1 MIEIIC
7 NKDDSDKSE
16 KNPKDNNTC
25 IRRPKNIKQIGDV
38 SSDKKIYIEDYAFT
52 YINSIA
58 YNNPEEEQAGV
69 LLGELAKEGNEKCVF
84 VKGVIKAALGD
95 TSDTGIY
102 FNENVWNK
110 IYSDTEK
117 YFPDLSVVG
126 WFAVVPEV
134 TDERMARLKKLHLD
148 NFAGN
153 MKTLYLVDTVEKE
166 EHFYL
171 YENGTLKRQK
181 GYVCFYERNY
191 EMQEYMLERSEKK
204 SCEDTKG
211 DRVVKNIRNIIR
223 EKEEL
228 KEQRKSGSFMYGVSA
243 FLVVVI
249 IVIGI
254 NLMNNYERMKHL
266 NQSVN
271 NLMNQLEGN
280 VRDGQDGGDKAS
292 QDVDSSGN
300 SSDDGNAIKVNKLSG
315 DVYPLDEKGTADKT
329 SGENNSSALSN
340 NSDNTEATGFE
351 TLSQPIDTTSGAA
364 IGAAN
369 EISETATTTQQP
381 VVNNGQG
388 SDDDSADGVSPAVN
402 SAKPDSYSTYTVKSG
417 DTLMG
422 ICKRHYGT
430 TTKYQ
435 EVMQYNSLDDSNV
448 LYIGQE
454 IKLPD

>member
-16 KNPKDNNTC
+16 ENPKDNNTC

-58 YNNPEEEQAGV
+58 YNSPQEEQAGV
-69 LLGELAKEGNEKCVF
+69 LLGELAKEGNERCVF

-102 FNENVWNK
+102 FNENIWNK

-126 WFAVVPEV
+126 WFAVMPEV

-204 SCEDTKG
+204 SCEDASD
-211 DRVVKNIRNIIR
+211 DRVIRNIRNVIR

-254 NLMNNYERMKHL
+254 NLMNNYEKMKRL
-266 NQSVN
+266 NQSVD

-280 VRDGQDGGDKAS
+280 ERGGQDGDDNGVHDAEASGDIS
-292 QDVDSSGN
+292 V
-300 SSDDGNAIKVNKLSG
+300 DGNAIKVNRLSG
-315 DVYPLDEKGTADKT
+315 DVYPLEENSTSDKT
-329 SGENNSSALSN
+329 ERETE
-340 NSDNTEATGFE
+340 SDNKAASE
-351 TLSQPIDTTSGAA
+351 TTQA
-364 IGAAN
+364 
-369 EISETATTTQQP
+369 ISESETDA
-381 VVNNGQG
+381 
-388 SDDDSADGVSPAVN
+388 SVSSV
-402 SAKPDSYSTYTVKSG
+402 KTDSYSMYTVKQG

-422 ICKRHYGT
+422 ICKRYYGT

-435 EVMQYNSLDDSNV
+435 EVMQYNGLDDSDM
-448 LYIGQE
+448 LYIGQQ
-454 IKLPD
+454 IKLPE

>member
-16 KNPKDNNTC
+16 ENPKDNNTC

-58 YNNPEEEQAGV
+58 YNSPQEEQAGV
-69 LLGELAKEGNEKCVF
+69 LLGELAKEGNERCVF

-102 FNENVWNK
+102 FNENIWNK

-126 WFAVVPEV
+126 WFAVMPEV

-204 SCEDTKG
+204 SCEDASD
-211 DRVVKNIRNIIR
+211 DRVIRNIRNVIR

-254 NLMNNYERMKHL
+254 NLMNNYEKMRRL
-266 NQSVN
+266 NQSVD

-280 VRDGQDGGDKAS
+280 ERGGQDGDDNGVHDSEASGDIS
-292 QDVDSSGN
+292 V
-300 SSDDGNAIKVNKLSG
+300 DGNAIKVNRLSG
-315 DVYPLDEKGTADKT
+315 DVYPLEENSTSDKT
-329 SGENNSSALSN
+329 ERETE
-340 NSDNTEATGFE
+340 SDNKAASE
-351 TLSQPIDTTSGAA
+351 TTQA
-364 IGAAN
+364 
-369 EISETATTTQQP
+369 ISETDA
-381 VVNNGQG
+381 
-388 SDDDSADGVSPAVN
+388 SVSSV
-402 SAKPDSYSTYTVKSG
+402 KTDSYSMYTVKQG

-422 ICKRHYGT
+422 ICKRYYGT

-435 EVMQYNSLDDSNV
+435 EVMQYNGLDDSDM
-448 LYIGQE
+448 LYIGQQ
-454 IKLPD
+454 IKLPE

>member
-1 MIEIIC
+1 MEEDLIEIIC
-7 NKDDSDKSE
+7 HKDDSDKSE
-16 KNPKDNNTC
+16 ENPKDNNTC

-58 YNNPEEEQAGV
+58 YNSPQEEQAGV
-69 LLGELAKEGNEKCVF
+69 LLGELAKEGNERCVF

-102 FNENVWNK
+102 FNENIWNK

-126 WFAVVPEV
+126 WFAVMPEV

-204 SCEDTKG
+204 SCEDASD
-211 DRVVKNIRNIIR
+211 DRVIRNIRNVIR

-254 NLMNNYERMKHL
+254 NLMNNYEKMRRL
-266 NQSVN
+266 NQSVD

-280 VRDGQDGGDKAS
+280 ERGGQDGDDNGVHESEAPGDIS
-292 QDVDSSGN
+292 V
-300 SSDDGNAIKVNKLSG
+300 DGNAIKVNRLSG
-315 DVYPLDEKGTADKT
+315 DVYPLEENSTSDKT
-329 SGENNSSALSN
+329 ERETE
-340 NSDNTEATGFE
+340 SDNKAASE
-351 TLSQPIDTTSGAA
+351 TTQA
-364 IGAAN
+364 
-369 EISETATTTQQP
+369 ISESETDA
-381 VVNNGQG
+381 
-388 SDDDSADGVSPAVN
+388 SVSSV
-402 SAKPDSYSTYTVKSG
+402 KTDSYSMYTVKQG

-422 ICKRHYGT
+422 ICKRYYGT

-435 EVMQYNSLDDSNV
+435 EVMQYNGLDDRDM
-448 LYIGQE
+448 LYIGQQ
-454 IKLPD
+454 IKLPE

>member
-16 KNPKDNNTC
+16 ENPKDNNTC

-58 YNNPEEEQAGV
+58 YNSPQEEQAGV
-69 LLGELAKEGNEKCVF
+69 LLGELAKEGNERCVF

-102 FNENVWNK
+102 FNENIWNK

-126 WFAVVPEV
+126 WFAVMPEV

-204 SCEDTKG
+204 SCENASD
-211 DRVVKNIRNIIR
+211 DRVIRNIRNVIR

-254 NLMNNYERMKHL
+254 NLMNNYEKMRRL
-266 NQSVN
+266 NQSVD

-280 VRDGQDGGDKAS
+280 ERGGQDGDDKDVHDAEASGDIS
-292 QDVDSSGN
+292 VDG
-300 SSDDGNAIKVNKLSG
+300 DAIKVNRLSG
-315 DVYPLDEKGTADKT
+315 DVYPLEENSTSDKT
-329 SGENNSSALSN
+329 ERETM
-340 NSDNTEATGFE
+340 SDNN
-351 TLSQPIDTTSGAA
+351 AA
-364 IGAAN
+364 
-369 EISETATTTQQP
+369 SETTQ
-381 VVNNGQG
+381 
-388 SDDDSADGVSPAVN
+388 AVSETDASV
-402 SAKPDSYSTYTVKSG
+402 SSVKTDSYSMYTVKQG

-422 ICKRHYGT
+422 ICKRYYGT

-435 EVMQYNSLDDSNV
+435 EVMQYNGLDDSDM
-448 LYIGQE
+448 LYIGQQ
-454 IKLPD
+454 IKLPE

>member
-1 MIEIIC
+1 MEEDMIEIIC

-16 KNPKDNNTC
+16 ENPKDNNTC

-58 YNNPEEEQAGV
+58 YNSPQEEQAGV
-69 LLGELAKEGNEKCVF
+69 LLGELAKEGNERCVF

-102 FNENVWNK
+102 FNENIWNK

-126 WFAVVPEV
+126 WFAVMPEV

-171 YENGTLKRQK
+171 YENGILKRQK

-204 SCEDTKG
+204 SCEDASD
-211 DRVVKNIRNIIR
+211 DRVIRNIRNVIR

-254 NLMNNYERMKHL
+254 NLMNNYEKMKRL
-266 NQSVN
+266 NQSVD

-280 VRDGQDGGDKAS
+280 ERGGQDEDDNGVHDSEASGDIS
-292 QDVDSSGN
+292 V
-300 SSDDGNAIKVNKLSG
+300 DGNAIKVNRLSG
-315 DVYPLDEKGTADKT
+315 DVYPLEENSTSDKIERET
-329 SGENNSSALSN
+329 E
-340 NSDNTEATGFE
+340 SDNKAASE
-351 TLSQPIDTTSGAA
+351 TTQA
-364 IGAAN
+364 
-369 EISETATTTQQP
+369 ISESETDA
-381 VVNNGQG
+381 
-388 SDDDSADGVSPAVN
+388 SVSSV
-402 SAKPDSYSTYTVKSG
+402 KTDSYSMYTVKQG

-422 ICKRHYGT
+422 ICKRYYGT

-435 EVMQYNSLDDSNV
+435 EVMQYNGLDDRDM
-448 LYIGQE
+448 LYIGQQ
-454 IKLPD
+454 IKLPE

>member
-1 MIEIIC
+1 MEEDMIEIIC

-16 KNPKDNNTC
+16 ENPKDNNTC

-58 YNNPEEEQAGV
+58 YNSPQEEQAGV
-69 LLGELAKEGNEKCVF
+69 LLGELAKEGNERCVF

-102 FNENVWNK
+102 FNENIWNK

-126 WFAVVPEV
+126 WFAVMPEV

-204 SCEDTKG
+204 SCEDASD
-211 DRVVKNIRNIIR
+211 DRVIRNIRNVIR

-254 NLMNNYERMKHL
+254 NLMNNYEKMRRL
-266 NQSVN
+266 NQSVD

-280 VRDGQDGGDKAS
+280 ERGGQDGDDNGVHDSEASGDIS
-292 QDVDSSGN
+292 V
-300 SSDDGNAIKVNKLSG
+300 DGNAIKVNRLSG
-315 DVYPLDEKGTADKT
+315 DVYPLEENSTSDKT
-329 SGENNSSALSN
+329 ERETE
-340 NSDNTEATGFE
+340 SDNKAASE
-351 TLSQPIDTTSGAA
+351 TTQA
-364 IGAAN
+364 
-369 EISETATTTQQP
+369 ISESETDA
-381 VVNNGQG
+381 
-388 SDDDSADGVSPAVN
+388 SVSSV
-402 SAKPDSYSTYTVKSG
+402 KTDSYSMYTVKQG

-422 ICKRHYGT
+422 ICKRYYGT

-435 EVMQYNSLDDSNV
+435 EVMQYNGLDDRDM
-448 LYIGQE
+448 LYIGQQ
-454 IKLPD
+454 IKLPE

>member
-16 KNPKDNNTC
+16 ENPKDNNTC

-58 YNNPEEEQAGV
+58 YNSPQEEQAGV
-69 LLGELAKEGNEKCVF
+69 LLGELAKEGNERCVF

-102 FNENVWNK
+102 FNENIWNK

-126 WFAVVPEV
+126 WFAVMPEV

-204 SCEDTKG
+204 SCEDASD
-211 DRVVKNIRNIIR
+211 DRVIRNIRNVIR

-254 NLMNNYERMKHL
+254 NLMNNYEKMRRL
-266 NQSVN
+266 NQSVD

-280 VRDGQDGGDKAS
+280 ERGGQDGDDKDVHDAEASGDIS
-292 QDVDSSGN
+292 VDG
-300 SSDDGNAIKVNKLSG
+300 DAIKVNRLSG
-315 DVYPLDEKGTADKT
+315 DVYPLEENSTSDKT
-329 SGENNSSALSN
+329 ERETM
-340 NSDNTEATGFE
+340 SDNK
-351 TLSQPIDTTSGAA
+351 AA
-364 IGAAN
+364 
-369 EISETATTTQQP
+369 SETTQ
-381 VVNNGQG
+381 
-388 SDDDSADGVSPAVN
+388 AVSETDASV
-402 SAKPDSYSTYTVKSG
+402 SSVKTDSYSMYTVKQG

-422 ICKRHYGT
+422 ICKRYYGT

-435 EVMQYNSLDDSNV
+435 EVMQYNGLDDSDM
-448 LYIGQE
+448 LYIGQQ
-454 IKLPD
+454 IKLPE

>member
-16 KNPKDNNTC
+16 ENPKDNNTC

-58 YNNPEEEQAGV
+58 YNSPQEEQAGV
-69 LLGELAKEGNEKCVF
+69 LLGELAKEGNERCVF

-95 TSDTGIY
+95 TSGIY
-102 FNENVWNK
+102 FNENIWNK

-126 WFAVVPEV
+126 WFAVMPEV

-204 SCEDTKG
+204 SCEDASD
-211 DRVVKNIRNIIR
+211 DRVIRNIRNVIR

-254 NLMNNYERMKHL
+254 NLMNNYEKMRRL
-266 NQSVN
+266 NQSVD

-280 VRDGQDGGDKAS
+280 ERGGQDGDDNGVHDSEASGDIS
-292 QDVDSSGN
+292 V
-300 SSDDGNAIKVNKLSG
+300 DGNAIKVNRLSG
-315 DVYPLDEKGTADKT
+315 DVYPLEENSTSDKT
-329 SGENNSSALSN
+329 ERETET
-340 NSDNTEATGFE
+340 DNKAASE
-351 TLSQPIDTTSGAA
+351 TTQA
-364 IGAAN
+364 
-369 EISETATTTQQP
+369 ISESETDA
-381 VVNNGQG
+381 
-388 SDDDSADGVSPAVN
+388 SVSSV
-402 SAKPDSYSTYTVKSG
+402 KTDSYSMYTVKQG

-422 ICKRHYGT
+422 ICKRYYGT

-435 EVMQYNSLDDSNV
+435 EVMQYNGLDDSDM
-448 LYIGQE
+448 LYIGQQ
-454 IKLPD
+454 IKLPE

>member
-16 KNPKDNNTC
+16 ENPKDNNTC

-58 YNNPEEEQAGV
+58 YNSPQEEQAGV
-69 LLGELAKEGNEKCVF
+69 LLGELAKEGNERCVF

-102 FNENVWNK
+102 FNENIWNK

-126 WFAVVPEV
+126 WFAVMPEV

-204 SCEDTKG
+204 SCEDASD
-211 DRVVKNIRNIIR
+211 DRVIRNIRNVIR

-254 NLMNNYERMKHL
+254 NLMNNYEKMRRL
-266 NQSVN
+266 NQSVD

-280 VRDGQDGGDKAS
+280 ERGGQDGDDNGVHDSEASGDIS
-292 QDVDSSGN
+292 V
-300 SSDDGNAIKVNKLSG
+300 DGNAIKVNRLSG
-315 DVYPLDEKGTADKT
+315 DVYPLEENSTSDKT
-329 SGENNSSALSN
+329 ERETE
-340 NSDNTEATGFE
+340 SDNNAASE
-351 TLSQPIDTTSGAA
+351 TTQA
-364 IGAAN
+364 
-369 EISETATTTQQP
+369 ISESETDA
-381 VVNNGQG
+381 
-388 SDDDSADGVSPAVN
+388 SVSSV
-402 SAKPDSYSTYTVKSG
+402 KTDSYSMYTVKQG

-422 ICKRHYGT
+422 ICKRYYGT

-435 EVMQYNSLDDSNV
+435 EVMQYNGLDDSDM
-448 LYIGQE
+448 LYIGQQ
-454 IKLPD
+454 IKLPE

>member
-1 MIEIIC
+1 MEEDMIEIIC

-16 KNPKDNNTC
+16 ENPKDNNTC

-58 YNNPEEEQAGV
+58 YNSPQEEQAGV
-69 LLGELAKEGNEKCVF
+69 LLGELAKEGNERCVF

-102 FNENVWNK
+102 FNENIWNK

-126 WFAVVPEV
+126 WFAVMPEV

-204 SCEDTKG
+204 SCEDASD
-211 DRVVKNIRNIIR
+211 DRVIRNIRNVIR

-254 NLMNNYERMKHL
+254 NLMNNYEKMRRL
-266 NQSVN
+266 NQSVD

-280 VRDGQDGGDKAS
+280 ERGGQDGDDNGVRDSEASGDIS
-292 QDVDSSGN
+292 V
-300 SSDDGNAIKVNKLSG
+300 DGNAIKVNRLSG
-315 DVYPLDEKGTADKT
+315 DVYPLEENSTSDKT
-329 SGENNSSALSN
+329 ERETV
-340 NSDNTEATGFE
+340 SDNNAASE
-351 TLSQPIDTTSGAA
+351 TTQA
-364 IGAAN
+364 
-369 EISETATTTQQP
+369 ISESETDA
-381 VVNNGQG
+381 
-388 SDDDSADGVSPAVN
+388 AVSSV
-402 SAKPDSYSTYTVKSG
+402 KTDSYSMYTVKQG

-422 ICKRHYGT
+422 ICKRYYGT

-435 EVMQYNSLDDSNV
+435 EVMQYNGLDDSDM
-448 LYIGQE
+448 LYIGQQ
-454 IKLPD
+454 IKLPE

>member
-16 KNPKDNNTC
+16 ENPKDNNTC

-58 YNNPEEEQAGV
+58 YNSPQEEQAGV
-69 LLGELAKEGNEKCVF
+69 LLGELAKEGNERCVF

-102 FNENVWNK
+102 FNENIWNK

-126 WFAVVPEV
+126 WFAVMPEV

-204 SCEDTKG
+204 SCEDASD
-211 DRVVKNIRNIIR
+211 DRVIRNIRNVIR

-254 NLMNNYERMKHL
+254 NLMNNYEKMKRL
-266 NQSVN
+266 NQSVD
-271 NLMNQLEGN
+271 NLMDQLEGN
-280 VRDGQDGGDKAS
+280 ERGGQDGDDNGVHDSEASGDIS
-292 QDVDSSGN
+292 V
-300 SSDDGNAIKVNKLSG
+300 DGNAIKVNRLSG
-315 DVYPLDEKGTADKT
+315 DVYPLEEKSTSDKT
-329 SGENNSSALSN
+329 EKETE
-340 NSDNTEATGFE
+340 SDNKAASE
-351 TLSQPIDTTSGAA
+351 TTQA
-364 IGAAN
+364 
-369 EISETATTTQQP
+369 ISESETDA
-381 VVNNGQG
+381 
-388 SDDDSADGVSPAVN
+388 SVSSV
-402 SAKPDSYSTYTVKSG
+402 KTDSYSMYTVKQG

-422 ICKRHYGT
+422 ICKRYYGT

-435 EVMQYNSLDDSNV
+435 EVMQYNGLDDSDM
-448 LYIGQE
+448 LYIGQQ
-454 IKLPD
+454 IKLPE

>member
-16 KNPKDNNTC
+16 ENPKDNNTC

-58 YNNPEEEQAGV
+58 YNSPQEEQAGV
-69 LLGELAKEGNEKCVF
+69 LLGELAKEGNERCVF

-102 FNENVWNK
+102 FNENIWNK

-126 WFAVVPEV
+126 WFAVMPEV

-204 SCEDTKG
+204 SCEDASD
-211 DRVVKNIRNIIR
+211 DRVIRNIRNVIR

-254 NLMNNYERMKHL
+254 NLMNNYEKMKRL
-266 NQSVN
+266 NQSVD

-280 VRDGQDGGDKAS
+280 ERGGQDEDDNGVRDAEASGDIS
-292 QDVDSSGN
+292 V
-300 SSDDGNAIKVNKLSG
+300 DGNAIKVNRLSG
-315 DVYPLDEKGTADKT
+315 DVYPLEENSTSDKT
-329 SGENNSSALSN
+329 ERETV
-340 NSDNTEATGFE
+340 SDNNAASE
-351 TLSQPIDTTSGAA
+351 TTQA
-364 IGAAN
+364 
-369 EISETATTTQQP
+369 ISESETDA
-381 VVNNGQG
+381 
-388 SDDDSADGVSPAVN
+388 SVSSV
-402 SAKPDSYSTYTVKSG
+402 KTDSYSMYTVKQG

-422 ICKRHYGT
+422 ICKRYYGT

-435 EVMQYNSLDDSNV
+435 EVMQYNGLDDRDM
-448 LYIGQE
+448 LYIGQQ
-454 IKLPD
+454 IKLPE

>member
-16 KNPKDNNTC
+16 ENPKDNNTC

-58 YNNPEEEQAGV
+58 YNSPQEEQAGV
-69 LLGELAKEGNEKCVF
+69 LLGELAKEGNERCVF

-102 FNENVWNK
+102 FNENIWNK

-126 WFAVVPEV
+126 WFAVMPEV

-204 SCEDTKG
+204 SCEDASD
-211 DRVVKNIRNIIR
+211 DRVIRNIRNVIR

-254 NLMNNYERMKHL
+254 NLMNNYEKMKRL
-266 NQSVN
+266 NQSVD

-280 VRDGQDGGDKAS
+280 ERGGQDGDDKDVHDAEASGDIS
-292 QDVDSSGN
+292 VDG
-300 SSDDGNAIKVNKLSG
+300 DAIKVNRLSG
-315 DVYPLDEKGTADKT
+315 DVYPLEENSTSDKT
-329 SGENNSSALSN
+329 ERETM
-340 NSDNTEATGFE
+340 SDNN
-351 TLSQPIDTTSGAA
+351 AA
-364 IGAAN
+364 
-369 EISETATTTQQP
+369 SETTQ
-381 VVNNGQG
+381 
-388 SDDDSADGVSPAVN
+388 AVSETDASV
-402 SAKPDSYSTYTVKSG
+402 SSVKTDSYSMYTVKQG

-422 ICKRHYGT
+422 ICKRYYGT

-435 EVMQYNSLDDSNV
+435 EVMQYNGLDDSDM
-448 LYIGQE
+448 LYIGQQ
-454 IKLPD
+454 IKLPE

>member
-1 MIEIIC
+1 MEAVHDLLTGC
-7 NKDDSDKSE
+7 ERSQ
-16 KNPKDNNTC
+16 
-25 IRRPKNIKQIGDV
+25 R
-38 SSDKKIYIEDYAFT
+38 DKKIYIEDYAFT

-58 YNNPEEEQAGV
+58 YNSPQEEQAGV
-69 LLGELAKEGNEKCVF
+69 LLGELAKEGNERCVF

-102 FNENVWNK
+102 FNENIWNK

-126 WFAVVPEV
+126 WFAVMPEV

-204 SCEDTKG
+204 SCEDASD
-211 DRVVKNIRNIIR
+211 DRVIRNIRNVIR

-254 NLMNNYERMKHL
+254 NLMNNYEKMRRL
-266 NQSVN
+266 NQSVD

-280 VRDGQDGGDKAS
+280 ERGGQDGDDNGVHDSEASGDIS
-292 QDVDSSGN
+292 V
-300 SSDDGNAIKVNKLSG
+300 DGNAIKVNRLSG
-315 DVYPLDEKGTADKT
+315 DVYPLEENSTSDKIERET
-329 SGENNSSALSN
+329 E
-340 NSDNTEATGFE
+340 SDNKAASE
-351 TLSQPIDTTSGAA
+351 TTQA
-364 IGAAN
+364 
-369 EISETATTTQQP
+369 ISESETDA
-381 VVNNGQG
+381 
-388 SDDDSADGVSPAVN
+388 SVSSV
-402 SAKPDSYSTYTVKSG
+402 KTDSYSMYTVKQG

-422 ICKRHYGT
+422 ICKRYYGT

-435 EVMQYNSLDDSNV
+435 EVMQYNGLDDRDM
-448 LYIGQE
+448 LYIGQQ
-454 IKLPD
+454 IKLPE

>member
-16 KNPKDNNTC
+16 ENPKDNNTC

-58 YNNPEEEQAGV
+58 YNSPQEEQAGV
-69 LLGELAKEGNEKCVF
+69 LLGELAKEGNERCVF

-102 FNENVWNK
+102 FNENIWNK

-126 WFAVVPEV
+126 WFAVMPEV

-204 SCEDTKG
+204 SCEDASD
-211 DRVVKNIRNIIR
+211 DRVIRNIRNVIR

-228 KEQRKSGSFMYGVSA
+228 KEQRKSGTFMYGVSA

-254 NLMNNYERMKHL
+254 NLMNNYEKMKRL
-266 NQSVN
+266 NQSVD

-280 VRDGQDGGDKAS
+280 ERGGQDEDDNGVHDSEASGDIS
-292 QDVDSSGN
+292 V
-300 SSDDGNAIKVNKLSG
+300 DGNAIKVNRLSG
-315 DVYPLDEKGTADKT
+315 DVYPLEENSTSDKT
-329 SGENNSSALSN
+329 ERETV
-340 NSDNTEATGFE
+340 SDNNAASE
-351 TLSQPIDTTSGAA
+351 TTQA
-364 IGAAN
+364 
-369 EISETATTTQQP
+369 ISESETDA
-381 VVNNGQG
+381 
-388 SDDDSADGVSPAVN
+388 SVSSV
-402 SAKPDSYSTYTVKSG
+402 KTDSYSMYTVKQG

-422 ICKRHYGT
+422 ICKRYYGT

-435 EVMQYNSLDDSNV
+435 EVMQYNGLDDRDM
-448 LYIGQE
+448 LYIGQQ
-454 IKLPD
+454 IKLPE

>member
-16 KNPKDNNTC
+16 ENPKDNNTC

-58 YNNPEEEQAGV
+58 YNSPQEEQAGV
-69 LLGELAKEGNEKCVF
+69 LLGELAKEGNERCVF

-102 FNENVWNK
+102 FNENIWNK

-126 WFAVVPEV
+126 WFAVMPEV

-204 SCEDTKG
+204 SCEDASD
-211 DRVVKNIRNIIR
+211 DRVIRNIRNVIR
-223 EKEEL
+223 EKEDL

-254 NLMNNYERMKHL
+254 NLMNNYEKMKRL
-266 NQSVN
+266 NQSVD

-280 VRDGQDGGDKAS
+280 ERGGQDGDDKDVHDAEASGDIS
-292 QDVDSSGN
+292 VDG
-300 SSDDGNAIKVNKLSG
+300 DAIKVNRLSG
-315 DVYPLDEKGTADKT
+315 DVYPLEENSTSDKT
-329 SGENNSSALSN
+329 EMETM
-340 NSDNTEATGFE
+340 SDNN
-351 TLSQPIDTTSGAA
+351 AA
-364 IGAAN
+364 
-369 EISETATTTQQP
+369 SETTQ
-381 VVNNGQG
+381 
-388 SDDDSADGVSPAVN
+388 AVSETDASV
-402 SAKPDSYSTYTVKSG
+402 SSVKTDSYSMYTVKQG

-422 ICKRHYGT
+422 ICKRYYGT

-435 EVMQYNSLDDSNV
+435 EVMQYNGLDDSDM
-448 LYIGQE
+448 LYIGQQ
-454 IKLPD
+454 IKLPE

>member
-1 MIEIIC
+1 MEEDMIEIIC

-16 KNPKDNNTC
+16 ENPKDNNTC

-58 YNNPEEEQAGV
+58 YNSPQEEQAGV
-69 LLGELAKEGNEKCVF
+69 LLGELAKEGNERCVF

-102 FNENVWNK
+102 FNENIWNK

-126 WFAVVPEV
+126 WFAVMPEV

-204 SCEDTKG
+204 SCEDASD
-211 DRVVKNIRNIIR
+211 DRVIRNIRNVIR

-254 NLMNNYERMKHL
+254 NLMNNYEKMKRL
-266 NQSVN
+266 NQSVD

-280 VRDGQDGGDKAS
+280 ERGGQDEDDSGVHDSEASGDIS
-292 QDVDSSGN
+292 V
-300 SSDDGNAIKVNKLSG
+300 DGNAIKVNRLSG
-315 DVYPLDEKGTADKT
+315 DVYPLEENSTSDKT
-329 SGENNSSALSN
+329 ERETV
-340 NSDNTEATGFE
+340 SDNNAASE
-351 TLSQPIDTTSGAA
+351 TTQA
-364 IGAAN
+364 
-369 EISETATTTQQP
+369 ISESETDA
-381 VVNNGQG
+381 
-388 SDDDSADGVSPAVN
+388 SVSSV
-402 SAKPDSYSTYTVKSG
+402 KTDSYSMYTVKQG

-422 ICKRHYGT
+422 ICKRYYGT

-435 EVMQYNSLDDSNV
+435 EVMQYNGLDDRDM
-448 LYIGQE
+448 LYIGQQ
-454 IKLPD
+454 IKLPE

>member
-1 MIEIIC
+1 MEEDMIEIIC

-16 KNPKDNNTC
+16 ENPKDNNTC

-58 YNNPEEEQAGV
+58 YNSPQEEQAGV
-69 LLGELAKEGNEKCVF
+69 LLGELAKEGNERCVF

-102 FNENVWNK
+102 FNENIWNK

-126 WFAVVPEV
+126 WFAVMPEV

-204 SCEDTKG
+204 SCEDASD
-211 DRVVKNIRNIIR
+211 DRVIRNIRNVIR

-254 NLMNNYERMKHL
+254 NLMNNYEKMRRL
-266 NQSVN
+266 NQSVD

-280 VRDGQDGGDKAS
+280 ERGGQDGDDNGVHDSEASGDIS
-292 QDVDSSGN
+292 V
-300 SSDDGNAIKVNKLSG
+300 DGNAIKVNRLSG
-315 DVYPLDEKGTADKT
+315 DVYPLEENSTSDKT
-329 SGENNSSALSN
+329 ERETM
-340 NSDNTEATGFE
+340 SDNN
-351 TLSQPIDTTSGAA
+351 AA
-364 IGAAN
+364 
-369 EISETATTTQQP
+369 SETTQ
-381 VVNNGQG
+381 
-388 SDDDSADGVSPAVN
+388 AVSETDASV
-402 SAKPDSYSTYTVKSG
+402 SSVKTDSYSMYTVKQG

-422 ICKRHYGT
+422 ICKRYYGT

-435 EVMQYNSLDDSNV
+435 EVMQYNGLDDSDM
-448 LYIGQE
+448 LYIGQQ
-454 IKLPD
+454 IKLPE

>member
-16 KNPKDNNTC
+16 ENPKDNNTC

-58 YNNPEEEQAGV
+58 YNSPQEEQAGV
-69 LLGELAKEGNEKCVF
+69 LLGELAKEGNERCVF

-102 FNENVWNK
+102 FNENIWNK

-126 WFAVVPEV
+126 WFAVMPEV

-204 SCEDTKG
+204 SCEDASD
-211 DRVVKNIRNIIR
+211 DRVIRNIRNVIR

-254 NLMNNYERMKHL
+254 NLMNNHEKMRRL
-266 NQSVN
+266 NQSVD

-280 VRDGQDGGDKAS
+280 ERGGQDGDDNGVHDSEASGDIS
-292 QDVDSSGN
+292 V
-300 SSDDGNAIKVNKLSG
+300 DGNAIKVNRLSG
-315 DVYPLDEKGTADKT
+315 DVYPLEENSTSDKT
-329 SGENNSSALSN
+329 ERETE
-340 NSDNTEATGFE
+340 SDNKAASE
-351 TLSQPIDTTSGAA
+351 TTQA
-364 IGAAN
+364 
-369 EISETATTTQQP
+369 ISESETDA
-381 VVNNGQG
+381 
-388 SDDDSADGVSPAVN
+388 SVSSV
-402 SAKPDSYSTYTVKSG
+402 KTDSYSMYTVKQG

-422 ICKRHYGT
+422 ICKRYYGT

-435 EVMQYNSLDDSNV
+435 EVMQYNGLDDSDM
-448 LYIGQE
+448 LYIGQQ
-454 IKLPD
+454 IKLPE

>member
-16 KNPKDNNTC
+16 ENPKDNNTC
-25 IRRPKNIKQIGDV
+25 IRIPKNIKQIGDV

-58 YNNPEEEQAGV
+58 YNSPQEEQAGV
-69 LLGELAKEGNEKCVF
+69 LLGELAKEGNERCVF

-102 FNENVWNK
+102 FNENIWNK

-126 WFAVVPEV
+126 WFAVMPEV

-204 SCEDTKG
+204 SCEDASD
-211 DRVVKNIRNIIR
+211 DRVIRNIRNVIR

-254 NLMNNYERMKHL
+254 NLMNNYEKMRRL
-266 NQSVN
+266 NQSVD

-280 VRDGQDGGDKAS
+280 ERGGQDGDDNGVHDSEASGDIS
-292 QDVDSSGN
+292 V
-300 SSDDGNAIKVNKLSG
+300 DGNAIKVNRLSG
-315 DVYPLDEKGTADKT
+315 DVYPLEENSTSDKT
-329 SGENNSSALSN
+329 ERETE
-340 NSDNTEATGFE
+340 SDNKAASE
-351 TLSQPIDTTSGAA
+351 TTQA
-364 IGAAN
+364 
-369 EISETATTTQQP
+369 ISESETDA
-381 VVNNGQG
+381 
-388 SDDDSADGVSPAVN
+388 SVSSV
-402 SAKPDSYSTYTVKSG
+402 KTDSYSMYTVKQG

-422 ICKRHYGT
+422 ICKRYYGT

-435 EVMQYNSLDDSNV
+435 EVMQYNGLDDRDM
-448 LYIGQE
+448 LYIGQQ
-454 IKLPD
+454 IKLPE

>member
-16 KNPKDNNTC
+16 ENPKDNNTC

-58 YNNPEEEQAGV
+58 YNSPQEEQAGV
-69 LLGELAKEGNEKCVF
+69 LLGELAKEGNERCVF

-102 FNENVWNK
+102 FNENIWNK

-126 WFAVVPEV
+126 WFAVMPEV

-204 SCEDTKG
+204 SCDDASD
-211 DRVVKNIRNIIR
+211 DRVIRNIRNVIR

-254 NLMNNYERMKHL
+254 NLMNNYEKMRRL
-266 NQSVN
+266 NQSVD

-280 VRDGQDGGDKAS
+280 ERGGQDGDDNGVHDSEASGDIS
-292 QDVDSSGN
+292 V
-300 SSDDGNAIKVNKLSG
+300 DGNAIKVNRLSG
-315 DVYPLDEKGTADKT
+315 DVYPLEENSTSDKT
-329 SGENNSSALSN
+329 ERETE
-340 NSDNTEATGFE
+340 SDNKAASE
-351 TLSQPIDTTSGAA
+351 TTQA
-364 IGAAN
+364 
-369 EISETATTTQQP
+369 ISESETDA
-381 VVNNGQG
+381 
-388 SDDDSADGVSPAVN
+388 SVSSV
-402 SAKPDSYSTYTVKSG
+402 KTDSYSMYTVKQG

-422 ICKRHYGT
+422 ICKRYYGT

-435 EVMQYNSLDDSNV
+435 EVMQYNGLDDSDM
-448 LYIGQE
+448 LYIGQQ
-454 IKLPD
+454 IKLPE

>member
-16 KNPKDNNTC
+16 ENPKDNNTC

-58 YNNPEEEQAGV
+58 YNSPQEEQAGV
-69 LLGELAKEGNEKCVF
+69 LLGELAKEGNERCVF

-102 FNENVWNK
+102 FNENIWNK

-126 WFAVVPEV
+126 WFAVMPEV

-204 SCEDTKG
+204 SCEDASD
-211 DRVVKNIRNIIR
+211 DRVIRNIRNVIR

-254 NLMNNYERMKHL
+254 NLMNNYEKMKRL
-266 NQSVN
+266 NQSVD

-280 VRDGQDGGDKAS
+280 ERGGQDGDDNGVRDSEASGDIS
-292 QDVDSSGN
+292 V
-300 SSDDGNAIKVNKLSG
+300 DGNAIKVNRLSG
-315 DVYPLDEKGTADKT
+315 DVYPLEENSTSDKT
-329 SGENNSSALSN
+329 ERKTE
-340 NSDNTEATGFE
+340 SDNKAASE
-351 TLSQPIDTTSGAA
+351 TTQA
-364 IGAAN
+364 
-369 EISETATTTQQP
+369 ISETETDT
-381 VVNNGQG
+381 
-388 SDDDSADGVSPAVN
+388 SVSSV
-402 SAKPDSYSTYTVKSG
+402 KTDSYSMYTVKQG

-422 ICKRHYGT
+422 ICKRYYGT

-435 EVMQYNSLDDSNV
+435 EVMQYNGLDDSDM
-448 LYIGQE
+448 LYIGQQ
-454 IKLPD
+454 IKLPE

>member
-16 KNPKDNNTC
+16 ENPKDNNTC

-58 YNNPEEEQAGV
+58 YNSPQEEQAGV
-69 LLGELAKEGNEKCVF
+69 LLGELAKEGNERCVF

-102 FNENVWNK
+102 FNENIWNK

-126 WFAVVPEV
+126 WFAVMPEV

-171 YENGTLKRQK
+171 YENGILKRQK

-204 SCEDTKG
+204 SCEDASD
-211 DRVVKNIRNIIR
+211 DRVIRNIRNVIR

-254 NLMNNYERMKHL
+254 NLMNNYEKMKRL
-266 NQSVN
+266 NQSVD

-280 VRDGQDGGDKAS
+280 ERGGQDGDDNGVHDSEASGDIS
-292 QDVDSSGN
+292 V
-300 SSDDGNAIKVNKLSG
+300 DGNAIKVNRLSG
-315 DVYPLDEKGTADKT
+315 DVYPLEENSTSDKT
-329 SGENNSSALSN
+329 ERETET
-340 NSDNTEATGFE
+340 DNKAASE
-351 TLSQPIDTTSGAA
+351 TTQA
-364 IGAAN
+364 
-369 EISETATTTQQP
+369 ISESETDA
-381 VVNNGQG
+381 
-388 SDDDSADGVSPAVN
+388 SVSSV
-402 SAKPDSYSTYTVKSG
+402 KTDSYSMYTVKQG

-422 ICKRHYGT
+422 ICKRYYGT

-435 EVMQYNSLDDSNV
+435 EVMQYNGLDDSDM
-448 LYIGQE
+448 LYIGQQ
-454 IKLPD
+454 IKLPE

>member
-16 KNPKDNNTC
+16 ENPKDNNTC

-58 YNNPEEEQAGV
+58 YNSPQEEQAGV
-69 LLGELAKEGNEKCVF
+69 LLGELAKEGNERCVF

-102 FNENVWNK
+102 FNENIWNK

-117 YFPDLSVVG
+117 YFPDLSVIG
-126 WFAVVPEV
+126 WCAVMPEV

-204 SCEDTKG
+204 SCEDASD
-211 DRVVKNIRNIIR
+211 DRVIRNIRNVIR

-254 NLMNNYERMKHL
+254 NLMNNYEKMKRL
-266 NQSVN
+266 NQSVD

-280 VRDGQDGGDKAS
+280 ERGGQDGDDNGVHDAEASGDIS
-292 QDVDSSGN
+292 VDG
-300 SSDDGNAIKVNKLSG
+300 DAIKVNRLSG
-315 DVYPLDEKGTADKT
+315 DVYPLEENSTSDKT
-329 SGENNSSALSN
+329 ERETM
-340 NSDNTEATGFE
+340 SDNN
-351 TLSQPIDTTSGAA
+351 AA
-364 IGAAN
+364 
-369 EISETATTTQQP
+369 SETTQ
-381 VVNNGQG
+381 
-388 SDDDSADGVSPAVN
+388 AVSETDASV
-402 SAKPDSYSTYTVKSG
+402 SSVKTDSYSMYTVKQG

-422 ICKRHYGT
+422 ICKRYYGT

-435 EVMQYNSLDDSNV
+435 EVMQYNGLDDSDM
-448 LYIGQE
+448 LYIGQQ
-454 IKLPD
+454 IKLPE

>member
-16 KNPKDNNTC
+16 ENPKDNNTC

-58 YNNPEEEQAGV
+58 YNSPQEEQAGV
-69 LLGELAKEGNEKCVF
+69 LLGELAKEGNERCVF

-102 FNENVWNK
+102 FNENTWNK

-126 WFAVVPEV
+126 WFAVMPEV

-204 SCEDTKG
+204 SCEDASD
-211 DRVVKNIRNIIR
+211 DRVIRNIRNVIR

-254 NLMNNYERMKHL
+254 NLMNNYEKMKRL
-266 NQSVN
+266 NQSVD

-280 VRDGQDGGDKAS
+280 ERGGQDGDDKDVHDAEASGDIS
-292 QDVDSSGN
+292 VDG
-300 SSDDGNAIKVNKLSG
+300 DAIKVNRLSG
-315 DVYPLDEKGTADKT
+315 DVYPLEENSTSDKT
-329 SGENNSSALSN
+329 ERETV
-340 NSDNTEATGFE
+340 SDNNAASE
-351 TLSQPIDTTSGAA
+351 TTQA
-364 IGAAN
+364 
-369 EISETATTTQQP
+369 ISESETDA
-381 VVNNGQG
+381 
-388 SDDDSADGVSPAVN
+388 SVSSV
-402 SAKPDSYSTYTVKSG
+402 KTDSYSMYTVKQG

-422 ICKRHYGT
+422 ICKRYYGT

-435 EVMQYNSLDDSNV
+435 EVMQYNGLDDSDM
-448 LYIGQE
+448 LYIGQQ
-454 IKLPD
+454 IKLPE

>member
-16 KNPKDNNTC
+16 ENPKDNNTC

-58 YNNPEEEQAGV
+58 YNSPQEEQAGV
-69 LLGELAKEGNEKCVF
+69 LLGELAKEGNERCVF

-102 FNENVWNK
+102 FNENIWNK

-126 WFAVVPEV
+126 WFAVMPEV

-191 EMQEYMLERSEKK
+191 EMQEYMLERSKKK
-204 SCEDTKG
+204 SCEDASD
-211 DRVVKNIRNIIR
+211 DRVIRNIRNVIR

-254 NLMNNYERMKHL
+254 NLMNNYEKMKRL
-266 NQSVN
+266 NQSVD

-280 VRDGQDGGDKAS
+280 ERGGQDEDDNGVHDSEASGDIS
-292 QDVDSSGN
+292 V
-300 SSDDGNAIKVNKLSG
+300 DGNAIKVNRLSG
-315 DVYPLDEKGTADKT
+315 DVYPLEENSTSDKIERET
-329 SGENNSSALSN
+329 E
-340 NSDNTEATGFE
+340 SDNKAASE
-351 TLSQPIDTTSGAA
+351 TTQA
-364 IGAAN
+364 
-369 EISETATTTQQP
+369 ISESETDA
-381 VVNNGQG
+381 
-388 SDDDSADGVSPAVN
+388 SVSSV
-402 SAKPDSYSTYTVKSG
+402 KTDSYSMYTVKQG

-422 ICKRHYGT
+422 ICKRYYGT

-435 EVMQYNSLDDSNV
+435 EVMQYNGLDDRDM
-448 LYIGQE
+448 LYIGQQ
-454 IKLPD
+454 IKLPE

>member
-16 KNPKDNNTC
+16 ENPKDNNTC

-58 YNNPEEEQAGV
+58 YNSPQEEQAGV
-69 LLGELAKEGNEKCVF
+69 LLGELAKEGNERCVF

-102 FNENVWNK
+102 FNENIWNK

-126 WFAVVPEV
+126 WFAVMPEV

-204 SCEDTKG
+204 SCEDASD
-211 DRVVKNIRNIIR
+211 DRVIRNIRNVIR

-254 NLMNNYERMKHL
+254 NLMNNYEKMKRL
-266 NQSVN
+266 NQSVD

-280 VRDGQDGGDKAS
+280 ERGGQDGDDKDVHDAEASGDIS
-292 QDVDSSGN
+292 VDG
-300 SSDDGNAIKVNKLSG
+300 DAIKVNRLSG
-315 DVYPLDEKGTADKT
+315 DVYPLEENSTSDKT
-329 SGENNSSALSN
+329 ERETV
-340 NSDNTEATGFE
+340 SDNN
-351 TLSQPIDTTSGAA
+351 AA
-364 IGAAN
+364 
-369 EISETATTTQQP
+369 SETTQ
-381 VVNNGQG
+381 
-388 SDDDSADGVSPAVN
+388 AVSETDASV
-402 SAKPDSYSTYTVKSG
+402 SSVKTDSYSMYTVKQG

-422 ICKRHYGT
+422 ICKRYYGT

-435 EVMQYNSLDDSNV
+435 EVMQYNGLDDSDM
-448 LYIGQE
+448 LYIGQQ
-454 IKLPD
+454 IKLPE

>member
-16 KNPKDNNTC
+16 ENPKDNNTC

-58 YNNPEEEQAGV
+58 YNSPQEEQAGV
-69 LLGELAKEGNEKCVF
+69 LLGELAKEGNERCVF

-102 FNENVWNK
+102 FNENIWNK

-126 WFAVVPEV
+126 WFAVMPEV

-204 SCEDTKG
+204 SCEDASD
-211 DRVVKNIRNIIR
+211 DRVIRNIRNVIR

-254 NLMNNYERMKHL
+254 NLMNNYEKMKRL
-266 NQSVN
+266 NQSVD

-280 VRDGQDGGDKAS
+280 ERGGQDGDDNGVHDSEASGDIS
-292 QDVDSSGN
+292 V
-300 SSDDGNAIKVNKLSG
+300 DGNAIKVNRLSG
-315 DVYPLDEKGTADKT
+315 DVYPLEENSTSDKT
-329 SGENNSSALSN
+329 ERETE
-340 NSDNTEATGFE
+340 SDNKAASE
-351 TLSQPIDTTSGAA
+351 TTQA
-364 IGAAN
+364 
-369 EISETATTTQQP
+369 ISESETDT
-381 VVNNGQG
+381 
-388 SDDDSADGVSPAVN
+388 SVSSV
-402 SAKPDSYSTYTVKSG
+402 KTDSYSMYTVKQG

-422 ICKRHYGT
+422 ICKRYYGT

-435 EVMQYNSLDDSNV
+435 EVMQYNGLNDSDM
-448 LYIGQE
+448 LYIGQQ
-454 IKLPD
+454 IKLPE

>member
-16 KNPKDNNTC
+16 ENPKDNNTC

-58 YNNPEEEQAGV
+58 YNSPQEEQAGV
-69 LLGELAKEGNEKCVF
+69 LLGELAKEGNERCVF

-102 FNENVWNK
+102 FNENIWNK

-126 WFAVVPEV
+126 WFAVMPEV

-204 SCEDTKG
+204 SCEDASD
-211 DRVVKNIRNIIR
+211 DRVIRNIRNVIR

-254 NLMNNYERMKHL
+254 NLMNNYEKMKRL
-266 NQSVN
+266 NQSVD

-280 VRDGQDGGDKAS
+280 ERGGQDGDDNGVHDSEASGDIS
-292 QDVDSSGN
+292 V
-300 SSDDGNAIKVNKLSG
+300 DGNAIKVNRLSG
-315 DVYPLDEKGTADKT
+315 DVYPLEENSTSDKT
-329 SGENNSSALSN
+329 ERETV
-340 NSDNTEATGFE
+340 SDNNAASE
-351 TLSQPIDTTSGAA
+351 TTQA
-364 IGAAN
+364 
-369 EISETATTTQQP
+369 ISETDA
-381 VVNNGQG
+381 
-388 SDDDSADGVSPAVN
+388 SVSSV
-402 SAKPDSYSTYTVKSG
+402 KTDSYSMYTVKQG

-422 ICKRHYGT
+422 ICKRYYGT

-435 EVMQYNSLDDSNV
+435 EVMQYNGLDDRDM
-448 LYIGQE
+448 LYIGQQ
-454 IKLPD
+454 IKLPE

>member
-16 KNPKDNNTC
+16 ENPKDNNTC

-58 YNNPEEEQAGV
+58 YNSPQEEQAGV
-69 LLGELAKEGNEKCVF
+69 LLGELAKEGNERCVF

-102 FNENVWNK
+102 FNENIWNK

-126 WFAVVPEV
+126 WFAVMPEV

-204 SCEDTKG
+204 SCEDASD
-211 DRVVKNIRNIIR
+211 DRVIRNIRNVIR

-254 NLMNNYERMKHL
+254 NLMNNYEKMKRL
-266 NQSVN
+266 NQSVD

-280 VRDGQDGGDKAS
+280 ERGGQDGDDNGVHDSEASGDIS
-292 QDVDSSGN
+292 V
-300 SSDDGNAIKVNKLSG
+300 DGNAIKVNRLSG
-315 DVYPLDEKGTADKT
+315 DVYPLEENSTSDKT
-329 SGENNSSALSN
+329 ERETET
-340 NSDNTEATGFE
+340 DNKTASE
-351 TLSQPIDTTSGAA
+351 TTQA
-364 IGAAN
+364 
-369 EISETATTTQQP
+369 ISESETDA
-381 VVNNGQG
+381 
-388 SDDDSADGVSPAVN
+388 SVSSV
-402 SAKPDSYSTYTVKSG
+402 KTDSYSMYTVKQG

-422 ICKRHYGT
+422 ICKRYYGT

-435 EVMQYNSLDDSNV
+435 EVMQYNGLNDSDM
-448 LYIGQE
+448 LYIGQQ
-454 IKLPD
+454 IKLPE

>member
-1 MIEIIC
+1 MEEDMIEIIC

-16 KNPKDNNTC
+16 ENPKDNNTC

-58 YNNPEEEQAGV
+58 YNSPQEEQAGV
-69 LLGELAKEGNEKCVF
+69 LLGELAKEGNERCVF

-102 FNENVWNK
+102 FNENIWNK

-126 WFAVVPEV
+126 WFAVMPEV

-204 SCEDTKG
+204 SCEDASD
-211 DRVVKNIRNIIR
+211 DRVIRNIRNVIR

-254 NLMNNYERMKHL
+254 NLMNNYEKMRRL
-266 NQSVN
+266 NQSVD

-280 VRDGQDGGDKAS
+280 ERGRQDGDDNGVRDSEASGDIS
-292 QDVDSSGN
+292 V
-300 SSDDGNAIKVNKLSG
+300 DGNAIKVNRLSG
-315 DVYPLDEKGTADKT
+315 DVYPLEENSTSDKT
-329 SGENNSSALSN
+329 ERETE
-340 NSDNTEATGFE
+340 SDNKAASE
-351 TLSQPIDTTSGAA
+351 TTQA
-364 IGAAN
+364 
-369 EISETATTTQQP
+369 ISESETDA
-381 VVNNGQG
+381 
-388 SDDDSADGVSPAVN
+388 SVSSV
-402 SAKPDSYSTYTVKSG
+402 KTDSYSMYTVKQG

-422 ICKRHYGT
+422 ICKRYYGT

-435 EVMQYNSLDDSNV
+435 EVMQYNGLDDRDM
-448 LYIGQE
+448 LYIGQQ
-454 IKLPD
+454 IKLPE